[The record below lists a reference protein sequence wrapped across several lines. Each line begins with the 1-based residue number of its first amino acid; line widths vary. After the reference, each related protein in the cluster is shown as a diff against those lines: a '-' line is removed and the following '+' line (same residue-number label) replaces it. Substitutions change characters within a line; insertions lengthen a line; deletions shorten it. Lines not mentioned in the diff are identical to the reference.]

1 MRALLAKGKT
11 KPAVELAKEIHKR
24 CGWPESEALLVDA
37 YAARIRSLL
46 KTGLKEEAKA
56 LFELVRERHSSAAA
70 RLADV
75 GVLVSDSSGNL
86 EELLRPL
93 NDPAVLPEIRSAI
106 ECVVKGQ
113 VCDLSALAECTSLAA
128 DHPLRTAA
136 AALLRAFAAVTV
148 GPVEESALVLPE
160 VSHRGPLASWKILVR
175 AIACFYRQDD
185 AACERCLGI
194 IDPDSAPA
202 RLVPALRTMI
212 RTSTDKRLAPA
223 AESLVAL
230 VCGSKVSLGRAL
242 QALDSAFETRVQE
255 KILPGIQRAVA
266 ACEVAYPGLM
276 ERLRQH
282 ISVRAL
288 RLDLPARKVRAA
300 LGGASIKNAYFWRLY
315 ARSVESSDEP
325 LELLICAQWEQF
337 RRHAVAEGWFGEK
350 GPEAAALYLHMAELL
365 LEVPAWTLERER
377 SHFAAHFSGFQEYYE
392 DQPPVIREVVAKYK
406 KVDPYFLSPGQLF
419 ERACAID
426 PHREAFEQWL
436 NWAKQEFDGRVADS
450 VAERWHRALPLHS
463 QPLLYLMESAE
474 KRGALNRA
482 TAFLAEAQKL
492 DALNPEVRRAA
503 LRLLVAQ
510 TGRHLQQRKPHLV
523 EQDVAALEALP
534 EAQLADRPAFLV
546 ALRWAGS
553 VIRGDAELA
562 SNFFG
567 QIGRLLG
574 SSAAAILA
582 CENAGALGGLTRA
595 DFDRHVPQ
603 ISQDPADSLVVA
615 TARVC
620 VLGDDVGAPL
630 TIPTA
635 WHARLWQELT
645 NTHGELE
652 SRQLEMLGKAAL
664 RTDQKELAYAASAA
678 GLEMGGDQE
687 ARFLLLRARALPEWE
702 LGRRDDCIAA
712 TVELGR
718 RRGDMAIINEAI
730 ELRRGRPSGMTRF
743 LDWLVS
749 EDWHDFSMTT
759 EEIQEV
765 LQHEKHSRAFPGNRH
780 APLHVPYRE
789 TVFLDDPELEN
800 DDKPCALD
808 DSNQLVPEMGQ
819 SREKRPKRVRR
830 DLPGQGDLF

>member
-136 AALLRAFAAVTV
+136 AALLSAFAAVTV

-266 ACEVAYPGLM
+266 ACEVAYPGLL

-365 LEVPAWTLERER
+365 LDVPAWTLERER

-426 PHREAFEQWL
+426 PHREAFERWL

-546 ALRWAGS
+546 ALRWAGA
-553 VIRGDAELA
+553 VIRGDGELA